1 MRDDQMMCG
10 VDSNLDVVADN
21 TGAAHARRHRA
32 GIRIGQRY
40 LLIRSSEH
48 LYLENLE
55 KLHLLLQLRD
65 LLCQTARLGLE
76 CLGRLLPVGA
86 VELLQIARD
95 ALSSIC
101 AMRRSILARV
111 KFLWRLLTVLN
122 LLPSMATLAL
132 REQAHHAA

>member
-1 MRDDQMMCG
+1 MMCG

-32 GIRIGQRY
+32 GVRIGQRY
-40 LLIRSSEH
+40 LLIQSIEH

-65 LLCQTARLGLE
+65 LLCQTAHLGLE

-95 ALSSIC
+95 ALLDLRHASIHFG
-101 AMRRSILARV
+101 AREVLVAIVDRLELVAVNGDAGLA
-111 KFLWRLLTVLN
+111 
-122 LLPSMATLAL
+122 
-132 REQAHHAA
+132 